1 MNVLHWLLALVAH
14 GKGPEPAQPPLATM
28 GRGFLEIALEIP
40 LGDRE
45 TARWFAA
52 EIATRRVCA
61 CRFQRIVCKARAA
74 AECGLPQ
81 IAQAYLHG
89 ELRRLAAR
97 CGRPC
102 PIPVPSQLNKANYRF
117 D

>member
-1 MNVLHWLLALVAH
+1 MNFLHWLLALVAH
-14 GKGPEPAQPPLATM
+14 EKAPEPAQPSLANM
-28 GRGFLEIALEIP
+28 GRSFLEIALEIA

-52 EIATRRVCA
+52 EIATGRVCG
-61 CRFQRIVCKARAA
+61 CRFERIARKARAA
-74 AECGLPQ
+74 AECGLPA
-81 IAQAYLHG
+81 IARPYLHG

-102 PIPVPSQLNKANYRF
+102 PIAVPRPK
-117 D
+117 